1 MPNRVSTECFIASR
15 MLASAGWAFDVATL
29 AALHRPAPRN
39 PTNSGE
45 AEHLHDLPILLGD
58 VRQELSLRM
67 SWQTIR
73 LALLKRRT
81 GTKCPLCARKLDL
94 EENPLINVGGRQ

>member
-39 PTNSGE
+39 PTYSGE

-58 VRQELSLRM
+58 VRQELSLHPVLAD
-67 SWQTIR
+67 SPAR
-73 LALLKRRT
+73 LARAPDRDRML
-81 GTKCPLCARKLDL
+81 AVRK
-94 EENPLINVGGRQ
+94 